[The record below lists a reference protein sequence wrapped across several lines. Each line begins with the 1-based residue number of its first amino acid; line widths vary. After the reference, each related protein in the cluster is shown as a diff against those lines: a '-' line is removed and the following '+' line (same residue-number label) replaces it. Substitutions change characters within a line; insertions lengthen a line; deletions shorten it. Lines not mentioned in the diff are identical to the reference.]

1 MKRTEQPPVYSRVAY
16 DIAAKIVSDELKEG
30 QKFTGRSLLGS
41 QYGVSS
47 ETVRRALGMLANMGI
62 LSVQQNVGFAVLS
75 RQRAAEYVEQFQADK
90 DLLTLKNRLREL
102 TDQRNI
108 LNEQISATFSTIL
121 DLQDRFRYSDRMH
134 TYEFTLG
141 ESGGAAGKS
150 IGTLQFRQQTGATIV
165 TVRRRD
171 GQVLLSPGPQ
181 TLLAAGDVLIVACSA
196 TEVDKVSR
204 LIGKKN
210 ESE

>member
-16 DIAAKIVSDELKEG
+16 DIAAKIVSEELREG

-47 ETVRRALGMLANMGI
+47 ETIRRALGLLSNMGI
-62 LSVQQNVGFAVLS
+62 LSVQQNVGFSVLS
-75 RQRAAEYVEQFQADK
+75 RRRAAEYVEQFQADK
-90 DLLTLKNRLREL
+90 DLLTLKNHLREL
-102 TDQRNI
+102 TAQRDL
-108 LNEQISATFSTIL
+108 LNQQISATFTTIL
-121 DLQDRFRYSDRMH
+121 DLQDRFRYSDQVH
-134 TYEFTLG
+134 TYEFVL
-141 ESGGAAGKS
+141 GKS
-150 IGTLQFRQQTGATIV
+150 SGVAGQSIGALQFRQQTGATIV
-165 TVRRRD
+165 TVRRQD

-181 TLLAAGDVLIVACSA
+181 TVLAVGDALVIACSA

-204 LIGKKN
+204 LIGKKA

>member
-62 LSVQQNVGFAVLS
+62 LSVQQNVGFSVLS

-90 DLLTLKNRLREL
+90 DLLTLRNRLREL
-102 TDQRNI
+102 TEQRDT
-108 LNEQISATFSTIL
+108 LNEQISTTFATIL

-134 TYEFTLG
+134 TYEFALG
-141 ESGGAAGKS
+141 ECSVAAGKS

-165 TVRRRD
+165 TVRRLD

-181 TLLAAGDVLIVACSA
+181 TVLAVGDVLIVACSA

-204 LIGKKN
+204 LIGKMN